1 MKRNPPKVNLGI
13 HFKSI
18 CLQSNIMDCFLVVG
32 ELVYLRFL
40 ISKSSQDSPNGF
52 TCVRASSLSVSLID
66 EHFVQ
71 SPPVGVTQL

>member
-1 MKRNPPKVNLGI
+1 MFAVEHYGLLFGGGGARL
-13 HFKSI
+13 FT
-18 CLQSNIMDCFLVVG
+18 FL
-32 ELVYLRFL
+32 L

-66 EHFVQ
+66 ELFVQ